1 MVIVIGGDVVGV
13 KRGHSLVKRRSAVAM
28 YIHAASSHEIVT
40 VRVKGSFSFFF
51 YLKFG
56 YSGRRL
62 RTFRTAQI

>member
-1 MVIVIGGDVVGV
+1 MDRLRYFLGRRNFVVIVIGGDVVGV

-51 YLKFG
+51 
-56 YSGRRL
+56 
-62 RTFRTAQI
+62 I